1 MLISP
6 VIAEFRGRRAA
17 PADEPSAKCRVRC
30 FVHLIE
36 ILLPLSDN
44 DGKRFDAAL
53 HAQVRDEL
61 IEHFG
66 GVTAFTRSP
75 AEGLWQPGE
84 GERERDEIII
94 FEVMADWLDRGW
106 WRGYRAEL
114 ERRFRQ
120 DEIVVRAREVE
131 LL

>member
-1 MLISP
+1 M
-6 VIAEFRGRRAA
+6 
-17 PADEPSAKCRVRC
+17 
-30 FVHLIE
+30 HLIE

-44 DGKRFDAAL
+44 EGKPFAADL
-53 HAQVRDEL
+53 HGQVREEL
-61 IEHFG
+61 AEHFG

-75 AEGLWQPGE
+75 AEGLWKQGSGAPD
-84 GERERDEIII
+84 RDDIII

-106 WRGYRAEL
+106 WSAYRTEL